1 MNAEPDDES
10 GAADARRNDGGAPK
24 GDREV
29 KRNIHI
35 ADLST
40 RLRHACRHLSEDE
53 FARLVFDMAETKLR
67 FAAIEATSWPR
78 PRSDPVDDG

>member
-1 MNAEPDDES
+1 MNAERDDGS
-10 GAADARRNDGGAPK
+10 AAGDARRNDGGTPK

-29 KRNIHI
+29 KRSIHI

-67 FAAIEATSWPR
+67 FAAIEATSWPHPPSER
-78 PRSDPVDDG
+78 DGG